1 MCDLTKSLKS
11 ASTFSA
17 AATTFVSFSLS
28 AATSFS
34 QLTDL
39 SVRLCLLR
47 QALVREP
54 QKWPSERAVALPLR
68 CVRGQE
74 SHVSSGSG
82 CIRNIFPTCL

>member
-39 SVRLCLLR
+39 SVRLCLL
-47 QALVREP
+47 QALVRER
-54 QKWPSERAVALPLR
+54 QKWPGERAVGLPLR

>member
-11 ASTFSA
+11 SSTFSE
-17 AATTFVSFSLS
+17 AATMFVSFSLS

-39 SVRLCLLR
+39 SVRLCLLAAR
-47 QALVREP
+47 HWCVSR
-54 QKWPSERAVALPLR
+54 QKWPGERAVLPLR